1 LYTILQSVPAP
12 RDRPQPSPGRATF
25 LITTDLLLQAAVSGI
40 LLGAI
45 YALVALSLALIFG
58 VMRVLNFAHGDLL
71 MIAMY
76 GVAYLHQSLGWHPY
90 VAALALLPLM
100 ALVGLVMFRL
110 LIKPVLLAEPL
121 TQAQLTLGLSFI
133 LQSVMLWFWGADLVN
148 VQTSLGTAV
157 VHLGDAVITLPL
169 LLGAVASLLASFA
182 LAWVLLRTEF
192 GWQVRATAED
202 PVMATLSGIAVP
214 RTRLLVFAGGVALLA
229 IPAGALMTFYY
240 VTPFVGIHFS
250 ILSLLIVTLGGLGDL
265 RGAFFGGL
273 IIGLVESMSSALIAG
288 PAAGSAIYVV
298 FGILLVFRPRGLFG
312 RGVLA

>member
-1 LYTILQSVPAP
+1 VVLGRGPGQRADITWH
-12 RDRPQPSPGRATF
+12 RGGSPGRRG
-25 LITTDLLLQAAVSGI
+25 DYAAV
-40 LLGAI
+40 
-45 YALVALSLALIFG
+45 VA
-58 VMRVLNFAHGDLL
+58 
-71 MIAMY
+71 
-76 GVAYLHQSLGWHPY
+76 
-90 VAALALLPLM
+90 
-100 ALVGLVMFRL
+100 
-110 LIKPVLLAEPL
+110 
-121 TQAQLTLGLSFI
+121 
-133 LQSVMLWFWGADLVN
+133 
-148 VQTSLGTAV
+148 
-157 VHLGDAVITLPL
+157 
-169 LLGAVASLLASFA
+169 GAVASLLASFA

-312 RGVLA
+312 VESWLEQTACLARSNSASRSSWSGCWASSRPPCSIVTGGDRDLHAAVDLSVRVVERSRRRAGPGVVRATRCFSASAPTRRPIWRRCTA